1 MGKGKEMDVCMN
13 MDLCVCVGMCMSVI
27 AGASVGV
34 DAGVNVDAG
43 TDGTRTCT
51 CWGHVGM
58 GCLAASCR
66 RRPRSTRGGCER
78 RGGDA

>member
-1 MGKGKEMDVCMN
+1 MGMGKEMDVCMN

-27 AGASVGV
+27 TDASVGV
-34 DAGVNVDAG
+34 NAGVNVDAG
-43 TDGTRTCT
+43 TEGTCR
-51 CWGHVGM
+51 CWGHVGI
-58 GCLAASCR
+58 GGLAASCR